1 MKRLV
6 LNASR
11 IDRDDLRF
19 IGRSAHLLRYA
30 ACVANHSTFALS
42 RLLGT
47 RVADASGAIAG
58 KVREVALRP
67 QEDPNRVSGIV
78 VKTAQ
83 GDRFLV
89 PSMIQ
94 IAPDLQVRA
103 SLPASEWPQAATLD
117 DFFLLE
123 RDLLDQQ
130 IIDVHGRKVVRV
142 NDVDLRPEPFNGG
155 VEIKIGE
162 VDVGLRGA
170 VRRVLKGLA
179 PSDAIELLVK
189 RLKPRVIPWEFVD
202 LIETDPARRVKLRIE
217 HDRLSQLHP
226 ADIADIIEDLAP
238 AERDAVFQTL
248 DEGVAAEALEEI
260 DPDIQVSIVESL
272 DSERAA
278 DIVEEM
284 DPDAA
289 ADLLDQLPSARS
301 EEILEE
307 MEPAEREEV
316 EDLLEHG
323 DKTAAGRMT
332 TDYLAASAN
341 TLAREAIDMLR
352 DFEGGVESVATIYL
366 TDADGKLTGSVPLQ
380 RIVLAPPDKPL
391 SELTAKPL
399 VFVREND
406 KQNKVAEIMDKYNL
420 YTLAVVDEEQRLKGI
435 ITADDVITLLRE
447 QR

>member
-1 MKRLV
+1 M
-6 LNASR
+6 AT
-11 IDRDDLRF
+11 
-19 IGRSAHLLRYA
+19 
-30 ACVANHSTFALS
+30 ANTNLALS

-47 RVADASGAIAG
+47 RVCDSSGIFAG
-58 KVREVALRP
+58 KVREVAFRP
-67 QEDPNRVSGIV
+67 QEDPNRISGIV
-78 VKTAQ
+78 VKTSS
-83 GDRFLV
+83 GDKFLV

-94 IAPDLQVRA
+94 IDSEWQLRT
-103 SLPASEWPQAATLD
+103 SLPAAEWPEASMLD

-142 NDVDLRPEPFNGG
+142 NDVDLRPEPNNGG

-162 VDVGLRGA
+162 VDVGMRGA

-179 PSDAIELLVK
+179 PSEAIEGFVRK
-189 RLKPRVIPWEFVD
+189 LKPRVIPWEFVD

-226 ADIADIIEDLAP
+226 ADIADIIENLAP

-248 DEGVAAEALEEI
+248 NEEVAAEALEEI
-260 DPDIQVSIVESL
+260 DRDIQVSIVESL

-284 DPDAA
+284 DPGAA
-289 ADLLDQLPSARS
+289 ADLLDQLPSDRS

-307 MEPAEREEV
+307 MEPEEREEV
-316 EDLLEHG
+316 QDLLEHG
-323 DKTAAGRMT
+323 EKTAAGRMT
-332 TDYLAASAN
+332 TEYLSA
-341 TLAREAIDMLR
+341 TPETQARHAIDLLR
-352 DFEGGVESVATIYL
+352 TFEGGVESVATIYL
-366 TDADGKLTGSVPLQ
+366 TDADGKLVGSVPLQ
-380 RIVLAPPDKPL
+380 RIILASPEKPI

-399 VFVREND
+399 VFVYEHD
-406 KQNKVAEIMDKYNL
+406 KQNKVAEVMDKYNL
-420 YTLAVVDEEQRLKGI
+420 YTLAVVDEDQRLKGI
-435 ITADDVITLLRE
+435 ITADAVITLLRE

>member
-1 MKRLV
+1 VYRP
-6 LNASR
+6 
-11 IDRDDLRF
+11 
-19 IGRSAHLLRYA
+19 HLRYSA
-30 ACVANHSTFALS
+30 FVTTTLALS

-47 RVADASGAIAG
+47 RVTDTTGAVVG

-67 QEDPNRVSGIV
+67 QEDPTRVSGLVI
-78 VKTAQ
+78 KTPQ

-94 IAPDLQVRA
+94 IGTDSQLRA
-103 SLPASEWPQAATLD
+103 SLPFAEWPQAATLE

-142 NDVDLRPEPFNGG
+142 NDVDLHPAALNGG
-155 VEIKIGE
+155 IEIKISG

-170 VRRVLKGLA
+170 VRRLLKGVA
-179 PSDAIELLVK
+179 PADGLESVVQK
-189 RLKPRVIPWEFVD
+189 LKPRVIPWEFVD

-217 HDRLSQLHP
+217 HERLSQLHP
-226 ADIADIIEDLAP
+226 ADIADIIENLAP

-248 DEGVAAEALEEI
+248 DEEVAAEALEEI
-260 DPDIQVSIVESL
+260 DPDIQASIVESL
-272 DSERAA
+272 DAERAA

-289 ADLLDQLPSARS
+289 ADLLDQLPSERS
-301 EEILEE
+301 EEILHE
-307 MEPAEREEV
+307 MQQEEREEV
-316 EDLLEHG
+316 EELLEHG
-323 DKTAAGRMT
+323 EKTAAGRMT
-332 TDYLAASAN
+332 TDYLAASPDTTAF
-341 TLAREAIDMLR
+341 EAISLLR

-366 TDADGKLTGSVPLQ
+366 VDTEWKLIGSVPLQ
-380 RIVLAPPDKPL
+380 RIVIAPGDTRL

-399 VFVREND
+399 VFAYEHD
-406 KQNKVAEIMDKYNL
+406 KQDKVAELMDKYNL
-420 YTLAVVDEEQRLKGI
+420 YTLAVVDKEQHLRGI

-447 QR
+447 QS

>member
-1 MKRLV
+1 M
-6 LNASR
+6 
-11 IDRDDLRF
+11 
-19 IGRSAHLLRYA
+19 RYA
-30 ACVANHSTFALS
+30 ATVTSASHTFALS

-47 RVADASGAIAG
+47 RVADSTGTLAG

-67 QEDPNRVSGIV
+67 QEDPNRVSGFV
-78 VKTAQ
+78 VRTRA

-89 PSMIQ
+89 PSMVQ
-94 IAPDLQVRA
+94 IGADLQVRA
-103 SLPASEWPQAATLD
+103 SLPATEWPEVNSLD

-142 NDVDLRPEPFNGG
+142 NDVDLNPNPLNGG
-155 VEIKIGE
+155 VELKIGQ

-170 VRRVLKGLA
+170 VRRVLKGLV
-179 PSDAIELLVK
+179 PSEAVEGLVRK
-189 RLKPRVIPWEFVD
+189 LKPRVIPWEFVD
-202 LIETDPARRVKLRIE
+202 LIETDPARRVRLRIE

-226 ADIADIIEDLAP
+226 ADIADIIEVLAP
-238 AERDAVFQTL
+238 AEREAVFQTL
-248 DEGVAAEALEEI
+248 DEEVAAEALEEI
-260 DPDIQVSIVESL
+260 DPDIQVSLVESL

-289 ADLLDQLPSARS
+289 ADLLDQLPTERS
-301 EEILEE
+301 ERILEE
-307 MEPAEREEV
+307 MEPEEREEV

-323 DKTAAGRMT
+323 EKTAAGRMT
-332 TDYLAASAN
+332 TEYLAAPPE
-341 TLAREAIDMLR
+341 TKARDAINLLR
-352 DFEGGVESVATIYL
+352 TFEGGVESVATIYL
-366 TDADGKLTGSVPLQ
+366 IDAEGKLSGSVPLQ
-380 RIVLAPPDKPL
+380 RVVLADPETPI
-391 SELTAKPL
+391 STLTANPL
-399 VFVREND
+399 VFVHEHD

-420 YTLAVVDEEQRLKGI
+420 YTLAVVDREQRLKGI

>member
-1 MKRLV
+1 MATTNTNL
-6 LNASR
+6 
-11 IDRDDLRF
+11 
-19 IGRSAHLLRYA
+19 
-30 ACVANHSTFALS
+30 ALS

-47 RVADASGAIAG
+47 RVCDSSGIVAG
-58 KVREVALRP
+58 KVREVAFRP
-67 QEDPNRVSGIV
+67 QEDPNRISGIV
-78 VKTAQ
+78 VKTSS
-83 GDRFLV
+83 GDKFLV

-94 IAPDLQVRA
+94 IDSEWQLRA
-103 SLPASEWPQAATLD
+103 SLPAAQWPEASMLD

-142 NDVDLRPEPFNGG
+142 NDVDLRPEPNNGG

-162 VDVGLRGA
+162 VDVGMRGA

-179 PSDAIELLVK
+179 PSEAIEGVVRK
-189 RLKPRVIPWEFVD
+189 LKPRVIPWEFVD

-226 ADIADIIEDLAP
+226 ADIADIIENLAP

-284 DPDAA
+284 DPGAA

-307 MEPAEREEV
+307 MEPEEREEV
-316 EDLLEHG
+316 QDLLEHG
-323 DKTAAGRMT
+323 EKTAAGRMT
-332 TDYLAASAN
+332 TEYLSA
-341 TLAREAIDMLR
+341 TPETQARHAIDLLR
-352 DFEGGVESVATIYL
+352 TFEGGVESVATIYL
-366 TDADGKLTGSVPLQ
+366 TDADGKLVGSVPLQ
-380 RIVLAPPDKPL
+380 RIILASPEKPI

-399 VFVREND
+399 VFVYEHD
-406 KQNKVAEIMDKYNL
+406 KQNKVAEVMDKYNL

-435 ITADDVITLLRE
+435 ITADAVITLLRE

>member
-1 MKRLV
+1 MT
-6 LNASR
+6 
-11 IDRDDLRF
+11 D
-19 IGRSAHLLRYA
+19 
-30 ACVANHSTFALS
+30 AN
-42 RLLGT
+42 
-47 RVADASGAIAG
+47 GAIAG
-58 KVREVALRP
+58 KIREVALRP
-67 QEDPNRVSGIV
+67 QEDSNRISGIV
-78 VKTAQ
+78 VRTAS

-94 IAPDLQVRA
+94 IGPELQVRA
-103 SLPASEWPQAATLD
+103 SLPVSEWPQATTLD

-142 NDVDLRPEPFNGG
+142 NDVDLRPEPVNGG
-155 VEIKIGE
+155 VEIKLGE
-162 VDVGLRGA
+162 VDVGMRGA

-179 PSDAIELLVK
+179 PSNAIEGFVK
-189 RLKPRVIPWEFVD
+189 KLKPRVIPWEFVD

-217 HDRLSQLHP
+217 HDRLAELHP
-226 ADIADIIEDLAP
+226 ADIADIIENLAP

-248 DEGVAAEALEEI
+248 DEEVAAEALEEI
-260 DPDIQVSIVESL
+260 DRDIQVSIVESL

-289 ADLLDQLPSARS
+289 ADLLDQLPSDRS
-301 EEILEE
+301 EQILDE
-307 MEPAEREEV
+307 MQPKEREEV

-323 DKTAAGRMT
+323 EKTAAGRMT
-332 TDYLAASAN
+332 TEYLAAPPD
-341 TLAREAIDMLR
+341 TPARAAIDLLR
-352 DFEGGVESVATIYL
+352 TFEGGVESVATIYL
-366 TDADGKLTGSVPLQ
+366 TDTEGKLVGSVPLQ
-380 RIVLAPPDKPL
+380 RIILAPPDKPL

-406 KQNKVAEIMDKYNL
+406 KQNRVAEVMDKYNL
-420 YTLAVVDEEQRLKGI
+420 YTLAVVDSEQRLKGI

>member
-1 MKRLV
+1 MTNGIFKL
-6 LNASR
+6 
-11 IDRDDLRF
+11 
-19 IGRSAHLLRYA
+19 
-30 ACVANHSTFALS
+30 ALS

-47 RVADASGAIAG
+47 RVADASGIVAG

-67 QEDPNRVSGIV
+67 QEDANRVSGIV
-78 VKTAQ
+78 VKTAN

-94 IAPDLQVRA
+94 ISVDLQVRA
-103 SLPASEWPQAATLD
+103 SLPASEWPQVASLD

-142 NDVDLRPEPFNGG
+142 NDVDLRPEPNNGG

-162 VDVGLRGA
+162 VDVGMRGA

-179 PSDAIELLVK
+179 PSGAIEGLVK

-202 LIETDPARRVKLRIE
+202 LIETDPARQVKLRIE
-217 HDRLSQLHP
+217 HERLSQLHP
-226 ADIADIIEDLAP
+226 ADIADIIEELAP

-248 DEGVAAEALEEI
+248 DEEVAAGALEEI

-278 DIVEEM
+278 EIVEEM
-284 DPDAA
+284 DPGAA
-289 ADLLDQLPSARS
+289 ADLLEQLSSDRS

-307 MEPAEREEV
+307 MQPAEREEV

-323 DKTAAGRMT
+323 ERTAAGRMT
-332 TDYLAASAN
+332 TEYLSAAPN
-341 TLAREAIDMLR
+341 TRAREAIDLLR
-352 DFEGGVESVATIYL
+352 DFEGGVESVATVYL
-366 TDADGKLTGSVPLQ
+366 TDEKGKLVGSVPLQ
-380 RIVLAPPDKPL
+380 RIVLAEPDKPL

-399 VFVREND
+399 VFVREHDN
-406 KQNKVAEIMDKYNL
+406 QNRVAEVMDKYNL
-420 YTLAVVDEEQRLKGI
+420 YTLAVVDVEQQLKGI

-447 QR
+447 QQ

>member
-1 MKRLV
+1 M
-6 LNASR
+6 AT
-11 IDRDDLRF
+11 
-19 IGRSAHLLRYA
+19 
-30 ACVANHSTFALS
+30 ANTNLALS

-47 RVADASGAIAG
+47 RVSDSSGIIAG
-58 KVREVALRP
+58 KVREVAFRP
-67 QEDPNRVSGIV
+67 QEDPNRISGIV
-78 VKTAQ
+78 VKTSS
-83 GDRFLV
+83 GDKFLV

-94 IAPDLQVRA
+94 IDSQWQLRT
-103 SLPASEWPQAATLD
+103 SLPAAEWPEASMLD

-142 NDVDLRPEPFNGG
+142 NDVDLRPEPNNGG

-162 VDVGLRGA
+162 VDVGMRGA

-179 PSDAIELLVK
+179 PSEAIEGVVRK
-189 RLKPRVIPWEFVD
+189 LKPRVIPWEFVD

-226 ADIADIIEDLAP
+226 ADIADIIENLAP

-284 DPDAA
+284 DPGAA

-307 MEPAEREEV
+307 MEPEEREEV
-316 EDLLEHG
+316 QDLLEHG
-323 DKTAAGRMT
+323 EKTAAGRMT
-332 TDYLAASAN
+332 TEYLSA
-341 TLAREAIDMLR
+341 TPETQARHAIDLLR
-352 DFEGGVESVATIYL
+352 TFEGGVESVATIYL
-366 TDADGKLTGSVPLQ
+366 TDADGKLVGSVPLQ
-380 RIVLAPPDKPL
+380 RIILASPEKPI

-399 VFVREND
+399 VFVYEHD
-406 KQNKVAEIMDKYNL
+406 KQNKVAEVMDKYNL

-435 ITADDVITLLRE
+435 ITADAVITLLRE